1 MTRPLG
7 HKVQTLPS
15 VTVAPRPKGVF
26 AFSWLLNRQR
36 CMFWKHQRVP
46 LSSPPRTGPSL
57 PSQPQEGLPDRR
69 RPRRSLWFQPRG
81 RWCPPQ
87 VPPGPLG
94 GGGCASVS
102 PNNDLFQN

>member
-1 MTRPLG
+1 MPKGGTPGQQGCLCPQGQGQGPPGVGQRCGETLEMTRPLG

-46 LSSPPRTGPSL
+46 LGSPPRTGPSL
-57 PSQPQEGLPDRR
+57 PS
-69 RPRRSLWFQPRG
+69 
-81 RWCPPQ
+81 
-87 VPPGPLG
+87 
-94 GGGCASVS
+94 
-102 PNNDLFQN
+102 